1 MITVKILIDG
11 REREAYISDVEIR
24 KSWRIIS
31 EKANEMMPQ
40 RKCKIRTSDKIA
52 KFIDWEH
59 YSMPTLLIKADSLED
74 HIPAGVRSQ
83 INAIVELEDGQVKR
97 VNANDIIF
105 I

>member
-11 REREAYISDVEIR
+11 REREAYISDAEIR

-40 RKCKIRTSDKIA
+40 RKCKIRNSDTVA

-59 YSMPTLLIKADSLED
+59 YSMPLEASPLVGGA
-74 HIPAGVRSQ
+74 PAGVFSR
-83 INAIVELEDGQVKR
+83 IYAIVELEDGQITR
-97 VNANDIIF
+97 VDADNIIF